1 MNKMQDLP
9 LCDLNEVKRTAKRTD
24 SDISGCKFSG
34 EYLES
39 EDLSCLSFINCM
51 FENCTFT
58 DCDFERSSFVD
69 VTFISCDLSNS
80 SLDSSYLSRCEF
92 RSCKLVGAE
101 FKDCSIQGV
110 AFESSNCG
118 YAIFDKCTAEL
129 VSCNLKAFKT
139 SGSKYLSTS
148 FFRTALGG
156 VDFSTCLVSG
166 LRVSDTFRELR
177 NAVFSANQA
186 VELSMLLGIR
196 IK

>member
-80 SLDSSYLSRCEF
+80 SADVSSAPASSLAQSSRI
-92 RSCKLVGAE
+92 AP
-101 FKDCSIQGV
+101 FKV
-110 AFESSNCG
+110 
-118 YAIFDKCTAEL
+118 
-129 VSCNLKAFKT
+129 
-139 SGSKYLSTS
+139 
-148 FFRTALGG
+148 
-156 VDFSTCLVSG
+156 
-166 LRVSDTFRELR
+166 
-177 NAVFSANQA
+177 
-186 VELSMLLGIR
+186 
-196 IK
+196 

>member
-1 MNKMQDLP
+1 MILIFLTIGRKAVNKMQDLP

-101 FKDCSIQGV
+101 FKDS
-110 AFESSNCG
+110 
-118 YAIFDKCTAEL
+118 L
-129 VSCNLKAFKT
+129 FK
-139 SGSKYLSTS
+139 
-148 FFRTALGG
+148 
-156 VDFSTCLVSG
+156 V
-166 LRVSDTFRELR
+166 
-177 NAVFSANQA
+177 
-186 VELSMLLGIR
+186 
-196 IK
+196 

>member
-110 AFESSNCG
+110 TFESSNCG
-118 YAIFDKCTAEL
+118 YAIFAAAGLECFEIAGNKL
-129 VSCNLKAFKT
+129 
-139 SGSKYLSTS
+139 SGGHITVFHLGFRQLALIKYGIS
-148 FFRTALGG
+148 
-156 VDFSTCLVSG
+156 
-166 LRVSDTFRELR
+166 
-177 NAVFSANQA
+177 AV
-186 VELSMLLGIR
+186 
-196 IK
+196 

>member
-51 FENCTFT
+51 FENC
-58 DCDFERSSFVD
+58 E
-69 VTFISCDLSNS
+69 
-80 SLDSSYLSRCEF
+80 
-92 RSCKLVGAE
+92 A
-101 FKDCSIQGV
+101 
-110 AFESSNCG
+110 
-118 YAIFDKCTAEL
+118 
-129 VSCNLKAFKT
+129 
-139 SGSKYLSTS
+139 
-148 FFRTALGG
+148 
-156 VDFSTCLVSG
+156 
-166 LRVSDTFRELR
+166 VSDTFRELR
-177 NAVFSANQA
+177 NAVFSADQA

>member
-110 AFESSNCG
+110 TFESSNCG
-118 YAIFDKCTAEL
+118 YAIFDKCKLSETQ
-129 VSCNLKAFKT
+129 VKT
-139 SGSKYLSTS
+139 VICPPLSLFPAISKHSRPAAANTLAHHFSERLSA
-148 FFRTALGG
+148 ALIFLP
-156 VDFSTCLVSG
+156 VL
-166 LRVSDTFRELR
+166 
-177 NAVFSANQA
+177 
-186 VELSMLLGIR
+186 
-196 IK
+196 

>member
-24 SDISGCKFSG
+24 SDISDCKFSG

-51 FENCTFT
+51 FENCTFI

-69 VTFISCDLSNS
+69 VMFISCDLSNS

-118 YAIFDKCTAEL
+118 YSIFDKCKLSETQ
-129 VSCNLKAFKT
+129 VKT
-139 SGSKYLSTS
+139 VICPPLSL
-148 FFRTALGG
+148 FPA
-156 VDFSTCLVSG
+156 
-166 LRVSDTFRELR
+166 
-177 NAVFSANQA
+177 
-186 VELSMLLGIR
+186 I
-196 IK
+196 

>member
-1 MNKMQDLP
+1 MILIFLTIGRKAVNKMQDLP

-80 SLDSSYLSRCEF
+80 SLDLS
-92 RSCKLVGAE
+92 L
-101 FKDCSIQGV
+101 IH
-110 AFESSNCG
+110 
-118 YAIFDKCTAEL
+118 I
-129 VSCNLKAFKT
+129 
-139 SGSKYLSTS
+139 
-148 FFRTALGG
+148 
-156 VDFSTCLVSG
+156 
-166 LRVSDTFRELR
+166 
-177 NAVFSANQA
+177 
-186 VELSMLLGIR
+186 
-196 IK
+196 

>member
-58 DCDFERSSFVD
+58 DC
-69 VTFISCDLSNS
+69 
-80 SLDSSYLSRCEF
+80 EF

-118 YAIFDKCTAEL
+118 YAIFDKCKLSETQVKNSDMSSAEL
-129 VSCNLKAFKT
+129 VSCNL
-139 SGSKYLSTS
+139 
-148 FFRTALGG
+148 
-156 VDFSTCLVSG
+156 
-166 LRVSDTFRELR
+166 
-177 NAVFSANQA
+177 
-186 VELSMLLGIR
+186 
-196 IK
+196 